1 MRRIV
6 ITIVALVLAASAN
19 AAEVYIVQGHARG
32 PILSGI
38 SQLLWSTDAYFYNA
52 GSAAARVRL
61 LGVSNTAFPEAPRD
75 FTLAPGRSAALLRVA
90 RSFVP
95 ATFPPLWIVRAD
107 VPDDVDV
114 ESILLVGTISD
125 NGVTPIEIDRYR
137 FGKTRL
143 PVFRELVP
151 AGRRQAHLATFL
163 GPPSRINVAVYNAA
177 NSTATAHIE
186 IRRHCDDVL
195 VDQRDVSVPTDTLIQ
210 YGGFQAEHGE
220 CASDVAQTSGPGVYT
235 IVTVNQPSITFVS
248 NIANEYSPVTS
259 FSVTATP

>member
-32 PILSGI
+32 PILDGI
-38 SQLLWSTDAYFYNA
+38 EQLLWSTDAYFYNS

-61 LGVSNTAFPEAPRD
+61 LGVSNIEFPVAPRE
-75 FTLAPGRSAALLRVA
+75 FTLEPGRSAALLQVA
-90 RSFVP
+90 LSFGAV
-95 ATFPPLWIVRAD
+95 PPLWIVRAD

-163 GPPSRINVAVYNAA
+163 GPPSRMNVAIYNAA
-177 NSTATAHIE
+177 SSAATAHIE

-195 VDQRDVSVPTDTLIQ
+195 VDQRDVSVPADTLIQ

-220 CASDVAQTSGPGVYT
+220 CASDVTRTSGPGVYT